1 MSSPDKKLF
10 SLPILNCFGLFIK
23 RDIGIVTAF
32 GYFAPLYR
40 SAYFA
45 ALFAGV
51 GAGRELALSD
61 KGCKLPKIKLQIFLD
76 NKPGGFTVHRGK
88 SRGIANISVVLK
100 LEKLGV
106 AGGVAS
112 PPQLFA
118 YLSRLKSELRVDNI
132 KKRGFAHAGISR
144 KNV

>member
-10 SLPILNCFGLFIK
+10 SLPILNRFGLFIK

-32 GYFAPLYR
+32 GYFAPLHR

-45 ALFAGV
+45 ALFTGV

-76 NKPGGFTVHRGK
+76 NKPGGFTVHRG
-88 SRGIANISVVLK
+88 ILK
-100 LEKLGV
+100 T
-106 AGGVAS
+106 A
-112 PPQLFA
+112 A
-118 YLSRLKSELRVDNI
+118 YDLTQT
-132 KKRGFAHAGISR
+132 
-144 KNV
+144 